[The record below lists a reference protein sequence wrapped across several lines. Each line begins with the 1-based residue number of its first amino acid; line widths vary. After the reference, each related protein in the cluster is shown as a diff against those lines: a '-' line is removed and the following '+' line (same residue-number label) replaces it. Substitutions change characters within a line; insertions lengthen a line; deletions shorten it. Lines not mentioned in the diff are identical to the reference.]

1 MERSQRPLRLAEVAC
16 KPERVIAGLMTGTSL
31 DGLDIAILRV
41 PAGVPR
47 RFEMLAQAA
56 VPMPTELR
64 RRLEPQGAMSAAAM
78 ACVARDLGLWYAAE
92 LDELVRAEGLALDLI
107 GVHGQTIY
115 HEHGR
120 TTLQIGEPSYLAARL
135 GCPVIADFRQGDIAV
150 GGCGAPLVPI
160 VDQWLLQEPEMGVV
174 ALNIGGISNLTAIPA
189 ANARRLAVL
198 GFDCGPGNMILD
210 ELARR
215 FTADLQGGPQP
226 VDWDGQFAARGSVD
240 RRLLAS
246 LMQDPFLAAPPPRS
260 AGREQFG
267 TAFVDRLL
275 AAAMPDG
282 PQAWYDLF
290 RTATCFTVEA
300 VVVAL
305 KAFVLPQMAVGRLLV
320 SGGGARNPVMTAE
333 LAAALPGIEVGTTDR
348 LGLDGDM
355 KEAIAFALLASA
367 RVDGVPGNVPGV
379 TGAARPALLGK
390 IVEV

>member
-1 MERSQRPLRLAEVAC
+1 MERLDRPLRLAEIVC
-16 KPERVIAGLMTGTSL
+16 KPERIVAGLMTGTSL
-31 DGLDIAILRV
+31 DGLDMAILRV
-41 PAGVPR
+41 PSGVPR

-56 VPMPTELR
+56 VAMPKDLR
-64 RRLEPQGAMSAAAM
+64 RRLEPQGQMSAAEM
-78 ACVARDLGLWYAAE
+78 ARVARDLGLWYAVE
-92 LDELVRAEGLALDLI
+92 LDQLALAHGLNLDLI

-115 HEHGR
+115 HEHGV

-135 GCPVIADFRQGDIAV
+135 GCPVIADFRQGDVAV

-189 ANARRLAVL
+189 ACAERLAVV

-210 ELARR
+210 ELAKR

-226 VDWDGQFAARGSVD
+226 IDWDGQFAARGAVD
-240 RRLLAS
+240 RQLLAH
-246 LMQDPFLAAPPPRS
+246 LMRDPFLVAPPPRS

-267 TAFVDRLL
+267 ASFVDRLL
-275 AAAMPDG
+275 QAVAPDG

-290 RTATCFTVEA
+290 RTVTRFTVEA
-300 VVVAL
+300 VVVAIRD
-305 KAFVLPQMAVGRLLV
+305 FVLPTMSIGRVLV
-320 SGGGARNPVMTAE
+320 SGGGARNPVMMAE
-333 LAAALPGIEVGTTDR
+333 LAAALPGVDVGTTDR

-367 RVDGVPGNVPGV
+367 RVDGVPANLPGV
-379 TGAARPALLGK
+379 TGASRPALLGK